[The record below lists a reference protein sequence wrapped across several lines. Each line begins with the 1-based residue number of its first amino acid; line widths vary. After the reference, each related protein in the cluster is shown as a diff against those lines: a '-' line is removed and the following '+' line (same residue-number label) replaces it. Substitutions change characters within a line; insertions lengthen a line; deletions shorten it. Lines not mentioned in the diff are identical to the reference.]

1 MTRKYPLTAHD
12 AEPLYVTIPLEEYEK
27 LKEIE
32 KLYKNILKMDRILRK
47 TDYLREECTLS
58 NLGKDT

>member
-27 LKEIE
+27 LKEAE
-32 KLYKNILKMDRILRK
+32 KLYKNIMKIDRILRE
-47 TDYLREECTLS
+47 TDYLRQ
-58 NLGKDT
+58 K